1 MSDFS
6 NVHISWRFTFF
17 HHFLWARNIFVSWA
31 SRYFQAFFVAGYFVA
46 SLNLDLSRGQIL
58 NDAKSIKNSKP
69 ALFWVSALAQ
79 IVAKKIRP
87 FFSFW
92 QENNS
97 CENWDFNFG
106 LFFSS
111 SFNLLN
117 GILWDKVIWSFHHF
131 FPTYQLL
138 IDSSRAIKGTK
149 RCATLIKY
157 HIWNSHLSINTFQ

>member
-1 MSDFS
+1 MSDFC

-79 IVAKKIRP
+79 IVAKKNSP
-87 FFSFW
+87 FFFLQFLTREQQLMRKLGFQFW
-92 QENNS
+92 IIFPS
-97 CENWDFNFG
+97 IFWMGFY
-106 LFFSS
+106 
-111 SFNLLN
+111 
-117 GILWDKVIWSFHHF
+117 GIKLSGRSIVSAVD
-131 FPTYQLL
+131 
-138 IDSSRAIKGTK
+138 R
-149 RCATLIKY
+149 LIK
-157 HIWNSHLSINTFQ
+157 SH

>member
-69 ALFWVSALAQ
+69 ALFWVSARANCG
-79 IVAKKIRP
+79 KKK
-87 FFSFW
+87 FA
-92 QENNS
+92 
-97 CENWDFNFG
+97 
-106 LFFSS
+106 LLFSS
-111 SFNLLN
+111 VF
-117 GILWDKVIWSFHHF
+117 D
-131 FPTYQLL
+131 
-138 IDSSRAIKGTK
+138 KGTTTHAK
-149 RCATLIKY
+149 IGISILDYFSPPSIFWMGFYGIKLSGRSIVSNVSAVDRLIK
-157 HIWNSHLSINTFQ
+157 SH